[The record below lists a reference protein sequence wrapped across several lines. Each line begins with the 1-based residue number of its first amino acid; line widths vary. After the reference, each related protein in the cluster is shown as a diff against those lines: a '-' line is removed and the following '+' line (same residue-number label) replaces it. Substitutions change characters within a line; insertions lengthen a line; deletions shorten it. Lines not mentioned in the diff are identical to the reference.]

1 MKKGNSVLCKRNSLK
16 YAWIYKNKESLNTQL
31 MCKVL
36 KVNRASYYHWIKAG
50 CVIKKV
56 DNQLN
61 ELIQAIFI
69 QGRNNYGTRRIHDKL
84 LELYG
89 LIVSRKRISNIMKD
103 LNLKVKMKRRYKN
116 TTDSNHNLPI
126 APNILNRDFYA
137 SNPDEKYVG
146 DITYISTGEG
156 WLYLATVIDLYSRKV
171 VGWSMADTMRV
182 SLVNDALK
190 MALQHRN
197 PPNGLLWHTDRGS
210 QYASYSHKYLLQEHG
225 IIQSMSRK
233 GNCWDNSV
241 AESFFKTL
249 KSDLVYKTYFYT
261 KKQAQREIFE
271 YIEFYYNRTRS
282 HSYLGNLSPV
292 RFEEINKMLQ
302 IEIAA

>member
-1 MKKGNSVLCKRNSLK
+1 
-16 YAWIYKNKESLNTQL
+16 
-31 MCKVL
+31 MCRAL
-36 KVNRASYYHWIKAG
+36 KVNRSAYYHWINAG
-50 CVIKKV
+50 RIIKKV

-61 ELIQAIFI
+61 ELILAIFI
-69 QGRNNYGTRRIHDKL
+69 QGRSNYGTRPIQDKL

-89 LIVSRKRISNIMKD
+89 LIISRKRISNIMKD
-103 LNLKVKMKRRYKN
+103 LNIKVKMKRRYKN
-116 TTDSNHNLPI
+116 TTNSNHNLPI
-126 APNILNRDFYA
+126 APNVLNRDFYA

-171 VGWSMADTMRV
+171 VGWSMADNMKV
-182 SLVNDALK
+182 SLVNDALQ

-197 PPNGLLWHTDRGS
+197 PPRGLLWHTDRGS
-210 QYASYSHKYLLQEHG
+210 QYASYSHKELLNQNG

-233 GNCWDNSV
+233 GNCWDNAV

-249 KSDLVYKTYFYT
+249 KSNLVYQTYFYT
-261 KKQAQREIFE
+261 KKQAKAKIFE

-282 HSYLGNLSPV
+282 HSYLGNLSPS
-292 RFEEINKMLQ
+292 RFEEINNMLQ
-302 IEIAA
+302 MEMVA